1 MSFKC
6 IHLSDVHFRGLS
18 RHEEYRE
25 YFLDFFEK
33 ARNINPDLIFVGG
46 DIVHSKTQGISPEL
60 IDILSWWFEELAK
73 VAPTHVILGNHDG
86 LISNPHRQDAISPI
100 ISALNNSNLH
110 LYKDSGTYSTGI
122 PGFNWGVFSCFDE
135 ENWENVKPVEGEV
148 NIALFHGGVL
158 GSFTDINWEIEGEVE
173 HTFFKDFEFA
183 FLGDIHKFQFLNESK
198 TIAYPGSTIQQ
209 NYGEDPGKG
218 FLVWDIRSADDFD
231 VDFVEVFH
239 SKPFATID
247 WKDTVVD
254 TVRESSKYPDGSR
267 FRIRSQFQIPQ
278 TEIKHLYSELKE
290 KKKAS
295 EIVFKFDDI
304 KSQIIESS
312 TNDESFSNFRDP
324 SVILDL
330 LKQYYKEASI
340 SEEEWQE
347 ISVLLKK
354 YTGSVIENDTPR
366 NVKWS
371 IKKLQFDNVFSY
383 GKNNVIN
390 FDSLHGVVGLFGKN
404 RSGKSSIPGSIM
416 YGLYNTTDRGSIKNL
431 HVINTRKGHCKVELD
446 FLVNGVCH
454 RLERQSVKHQNR
466 RGEINAVTHLNLY
479 RVDTNGELKD
489 LSGGQ
494 RRETDA
500 ILRSL
505 VGTYEDFMLTS
516 FASQG
521 GINTFIKHR
530 ATKRKEILASFLDL
544 NIFETILNNA
554 KEDSIHIKAL
564 LDKSPER
571 EWNTLILEK
580 GLILKSLKEE
590 RLKIDSDLASAN
602 SKIQEI
608 KVESASSFSEII
620 TEADLTK
627 SESEISENRERIS
640 ELNSAVET
648 NQITLDNLDAKLT
661 KIDQLK
667 NQFPIDQLKEKYGAQ
682 LELEKTL
689 LVLEGSLDQ
698 EKSTLKNKRDSI
710 SLLDQVPCGD
720 KFPTCKFIK
729 RSHLDKSLIEEQV
742 NLVENI
748 EKQIQS
754 AKKAFSILLDEDL
767 KSKIDKYQN
776 LLEKE
781 SNFKIERST
790 LEAKSREAESAK
802 DRISLLILELEK
814 EYESLKSRVD
824 MSDKSE
830 RINSIKIE
838 LMKLEKTARD
848 LDAQR
853 ISTSESIGLTTSELA
868 KLKEEKTS
876 YENLLMEW
884 RIYEIL
890 MNGVNK
896 KGIPLHILT
905 MQLPKINKEIAKI
918 LHGVVEF
925 TVELEAD
932 LKSNSMDV
940 FINYGDSKRIIEC
953 ASGMEKMISSIAI
966 RVALVNVSSLP
977 KCDTF
982 IIDEGFGALD
992 ETNVE
997 ACNRLLQSL
1006 KKWFKNILVI
1016 SHVDAV
1022 KDSVDTILDIFS
1034 KGIDSQVIHE

>member
-25 YFLDFFEK
+25 SFLDFFEK
-33 ARNINPDLIFVGG
+33 AEKIKPDLIYVGG

-60 IDILSWWFEELAK
+60 IDILSWWFDSLAK
-73 VAPTHVILGNHDG
+73 IAPTHIILGNHDG
-86 LISNPHRQDAISPI
+86 LISNPQRQDAISPI
-100 ISALNNSNLH
+100 ISALNNPNLH
-110 LYKDSGTYSTGI
+110 LYKDSGVYPTGI
-122 PGFNWGVFSCFDE
+122 EGYNWAVFSCFDE
-135 ENWENVKPVEGEV
+135 ENWPNVKPIKKEV
-148 NIALFHGGVL
+148 NIALFHGGVI

-218 FLVWDIRSADDFD
+218 FLVWDIRSPQDFD

-239 SKPFATID
+239 SKPFVTIN

-254 TVRESSKYPDGSR
+254 TVQEAKIHPNGSR
-267 FRIRSQFQIPQ
+267 FRIKSEFQIPQ
-278 TEIKHLYSELKE
+278 AEIKHLYSELKE
-290 KKKAS
+290 KKQAS
-295 EIVFKFDDI
+295 EIVFKFDDV
-304 KSQIIESS
+304 KSQVIEASDDSS
-312 TNDESFSNFRDP
+312 TINLRDP

-330 LKQYYKEASI
+330 LKQYYKDVEVSD
-340 SEEEWQE
+340 EEWVE
-347 ISVLLKK
+347 ISNMLKK
-354 YTGSVIENDTPR
+354 YCSNIATHDSPR

-371 IKKLQFDNVFSY
+371 LKNMKFDNIFSY
-383 GKNNVIN
+383 GKNNNIN

-404 RSGKSSIPGSIM
+404 RSGKSSIPAAIM

-446 FLVNGVCH
+446 FSVNGICH

-466 RGEINAVTHLNLY
+466 RGAVNAVTHLNLY
-479 RVDTNGELKD
+479 RIEPNGNLTD
-489 LSGGQ
+489 LTGGQ
-494 RRETDA
+494 RRETDTV
-500 ILRSL
+500 LRSL
-505 VGTYEDFMLTS
+505 VGTYEDFLLTS

-530 ATKRKEILASFLDL
+530 ATKRKEILASFLELD
-544 NIFETILNNA
+544 IFEKILNSS

-580 GLILKSLKEE
+580 GLKLKE
-590 RLKIDSDLASAN
+590 LKDTRTEIDQNLAGMN
-602 SKIQEI
+602 TRIQQL
-608 KVESASSFSEII
+608 KLESATSSSGLI
-620 TEADLTK
+620 TEADIKKLK
-627 SESEISENRERIS
+627 IEIEENKKKIKQYTSNVENNDIS
-640 ELNSAVET
+640 IN
-648 NQITLDNLDAKLT
+648 NIDAKLE
-661 KIDQLK
+661 KIESIRK
-667 NQFPIDQLKEKYGAQ
+667 QFPIKELKERHAAQ

-689 LVLEGSLDQ
+689 LVLEGNLDQ
-698 EKSTLKNKRDSI
+698 ENSNLKNKKDSI

-729 RSHLDKSLIEEQV
+729 RSHQDKDSLSEQINSIEE
-742 NLVENI
+742 I
-748 EKQIQS
+748 SEKIKA
-754 AKKAFSILLDEDL
+754 AKKSFEILLKEDL
-767 KSKIDKYQN
+767 KSKIDKYQS

-781 SNFKIERST
+781 SNFKIEKST
-790 LEAKSREAESAK
+790 IEAKSRESENAIS
-802 DRISLLILELEK
+802 RVTSLLEALKTEYKNSKGKVDNSEK
-814 EYESLKSRVD
+814 SNK
-824 MSDKSE
+824 
-830 RINSIKIE
+830 INSIKLE
-838 LMKLEKTARD
+838 LMDLESKARD
-848 LDAQR
+848 LDAKR
-853 ISTSESIGLTTSELA
+853 MSTSETIGLTTSELEN
-868 KLKEEKTS
+868 LKEEKTN

-884 RIYEIL
+884 RIYEL
-890 MNGVNK
+890 VMSGVNK
-896 KGIPLHILT
+896 KGIPLQILMT
-905 MQLPKINKEIAKI
+905 QLPKINKEIAKI

-932 LKSNSMDV
+932 LNSNSMDV

-966 RVALVNVSSLP
+966 RVALINVSSLP

-997 ACNRLLQSL
+997 SCNRLLQSL
-1006 KKWFKNILVI
+1006 KKWFRNIVVI

-1022 KDSVDTILDIFS
+1022 KDSVDTILDISS
-1034 KGIDSQVIHE
+1034 KGIDSLVAHD